1 LSFTYNSVKQAL
13 QFIEAIKKKVVNL
26 NINLTMDN
34 VRMKINVELSGP
46 RDLQRLATF
55 LIQDLSK
62 EILKK
67 EIS

>member
-1 LSFTYNSVKQAL
+1 MSFTYNSVKQAV

-34 VRMKINVELSGP
+34 LRMKINVELSGP

>member
-1 LSFTYNSVKQAL
+1 LSFTYNNVKQAV
-13 QFIEAIKKKVVNL
+13 QFIEAIKKKIVNL

-34 VRMKINVELSGP
+34 VRMKINIGLSGP

>member
-1 LSFTYNSVKQAL
+1 MSFTYNSVKQAV

>member
-1 LSFTYNSVKQAL
+1 MSFTYNSVKQAL

-67 EIS
+67 DIS

>member
-1 LSFTYNSVKQAL
+1 MSFTYNSVKQAL
-13 QFIEAIKKKVVNL
+13 QFIEAIKKKIVNL

-34 VRMKINVELSGP
+34 VRMKINIELSGP

>member
-13 QFIEAIKKKVVNL
+13 QFIEAIKKKIVNL

-34 VRMKINVELSGP
+34 VRMKINIELSGP

>member
-1 LSFTYNSVKQAL
+1 MSFTYNSVKQAL

-46 RDLQRLATF
+46 RDLQRIATF

>member
-1 LSFTYNSVKQAL
+1 LSFTYNSVKQAV

-34 VRMKINVELSGP
+34 LRMKINVELSGP